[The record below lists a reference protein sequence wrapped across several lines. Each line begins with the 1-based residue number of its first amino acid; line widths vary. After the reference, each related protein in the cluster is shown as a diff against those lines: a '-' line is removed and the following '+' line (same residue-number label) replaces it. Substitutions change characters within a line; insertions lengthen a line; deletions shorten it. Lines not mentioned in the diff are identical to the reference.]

1 MAVFGIGAK
10 YDDRDVCTDFITGNV
25 ACVGW
30 DEDDYP
36 TLHRVLQHIK
46 TGDIVYIKSHPPNIG
61 LIIKAVG
68 IVIGQGVK
76 DYPDLGRGIEMN
88 WLWSGDERI
97 GKLEDK
103 YPVRNLTLYEEYN
116 YDVQSRVIQLL
127 VEVVP
132 CRRH

>member
-1 MAVFGIGAK
+1 MAIFGIGAK
-10 YDDRDVCTDFITGNV
+10 YDERDVYPDFVARNV

-30 DEDDYP
+30 DENDFP
-36 TLHRVLQHIK
+36 TLHSILKHIK
-46 TGDIVYIKSHPPNIG
+46 TGDIVYIKSHPPSIG

-68 IVIGQGVK
+68 IVIGQGVMQ
-76 DYPDLGRGIEMN
+76 DQDLGNGIQVN
-88 WLWSGDERI
+88 WIWTGEERI

-127 VEVVP
+127 TGAM
-132 CRRH
+132 